1 MVKEK
6 NAPLILASLSSIL
19 SFICLMVALQ
29 LPQNTSSNVLGTT
42 SSNLVPCSVINNW
55 QKLYCS
61 NIGPTGTPSNIPTPR
76 PTTYCKTGISSSVY
90 GPTCIVSNIAKG
102 NLYLKF
108 TCYGGYSSVVGSEA
122 SCYTQSELMIL
133 ANRVCSSRSPCSPT
147 TKPPI
152 TPTRFP
158 TKYPSPPTPTPT
170 KYPSP
175 APTIRSTPTPAP
187 PLKTIT
193 IRPQNNTFNPNSVG
207 SVTYYVVPVSVTP
220 NHSDFK
226 FPKLYITGLVPN
238 TYYQLFVCNPSGSSS
253 CSSDTQALFT
263 SDSSGSINIIN
274 TFVIGPVDTTYTSLD
289 FRLYQPLPGGPVPT
303 HTSSTCYYT
312 NAFASPCLRGYFNL

>member
-19 SFICLMVALQ
+19 SFVCLMIALQ

-61 NIGPTGTPSNIPTPR
+61 NIGPTVRPTSIPTPPL
-76 PTTYCKTGISSSVY
+76 PTTYCKTGINSSTY
-90 GPTCIVSNIAKG
+90 GPTCIVNNIAKG

-133 ANRVCSSRSPCSPT
+133 ANRVCSSHSPC
-147 TKPPI
+147 
-152 TPTRFP
+152 TPTP
-158 TKYPSPPTPTPT
+158 TGRPTVSLTRTPPPPTSTPTMKPTATPT

-175 APTIRSTPTPAP
+175 TPTARPTPTLAPTIT
-187 PLKTIT
+187 L
-193 IRPQNNTFNPNSVG
+193 
-207 SVTYYVVPVSVTP
+207 
-220 NHSDFK
+220 
-226 FPKLYITGLVPN
+226 
-238 TYYQLFVCNPSGSSS
+238 
-253 CSSDTQALFT
+253 
-263 SDSSGSINIIN
+263 
-274 TFVIGPVDTTYTSLD
+274 SL
-289 FRLYQPLPGGPVPT
+289 
-303 HTSSTCYYT
+303 
-312 NAFASPCLRGYFNL
+312 